1 MNDMERRKFEEGF
14 KDAFKD
20 AEISPSENVWTNIE
34 LDLTRAEGGKMK
46 QRLLFYKLLAAASI
60 TFALCV
66 VGVDYYSTGNV
77 VEVNEIAL
85 AENTDENTAQ
95 KNGIS
100 QRAET
105 SVLPIDSTTPSVVTE
120 LPQVASALT
129 TEQAPATTS
138 PNSTITKKNLLSET
152 QHVAKSNSN
161 VKNVFS
167 DLNENSTLYT
177 NENASFTADGNANVA
192 FASSD
197 NESFTDIADRPLPS
211 LYTSSVKRPAY
222 VTDQSVADPV
232 ALMFARLK
240 DLERELSGEKEEKKS
255 KGTEQLWTSVGFSAG
270 NFNSVNPNVSP
281 PSNQTMARANQTVNR
296 QAKAS
301 GTAYSL
307 GISVG
312 TKLAERWVIQGGVN
326 YLTQLSDYTT
336 DEAIGSANLESFKA
350 ASLNEFK
357 AGMDNKV
364 ITTAPYTVN
373 TSARFISVPV
383 QAGYL
388 IVNKKVNV
396 LLNAGVSTDMFLQN
410 TVDPEG
416 SGLEKTTQGRGDD
429 SPYRALN
436 FSGLV
441 GTELSYRF
449 ADRYRLSLNPGLRYP
464 FNSIYKDNVGVDATP
479 LTFDIGLRFR
489 YIFK

>member
-1 MNDMERRKFEEGF
+1 MERRKFEEGF

-20 AEISPSENVWTNIE
+20 AEVSPSENVWTNIE
-34 LDLTRAEGGKMK
+34 LDITRAEGGKMK

-60 TFALCV
+60 TFALCM
-66 VGVDYYSTGNV
+66 VGVDYYSDNKGI
-77 VEVNEIAL
+77 EVNEIAL
-85 AENTDENTAQ
+85 SENTVQGRSRTNGRAQTEN
-95 KNGIS
+95 S
-100 QRAET
+100 VRA
-105 SVLPIDSTTPSVVTE
+105 IDSATPSVVTE
-120 LPQVASALT
+120 SAEVSPEFK
-129 TEQAPATTS
+129 TEQTPTSTS
-138 PNSTITKKNLLSET
+138 PSTTFIGSENY
-152 QHVAKSNSN
+152 HVAASDLNDENTLPDRNASNTLYTDKSTPFATDGNSN
-161 VKNVFS
+161 VVFIS
-167 DLNENSTLYT
+167 PDENF
-177 NENASFTADGNANVA
+177 NDM
-192 FASSD
+192 
-197 NESFTDIADRPLPS
+197 ADRPLPS
-211 LYTSSVKRPAY
+211 LYTSSVKHPQY
-222 VTDQSVADPV
+222 VTGQSVADPV

-240 DLERELSGEKEEKKS
+240 DLERELSGEKKDKKS
-255 KGTEQLWTSVGFSAG
+255 RSAEQLWTSVGFSAG
-270 NFNSVNPNVSP
+270 SFNSVNPNVSP
-281 PSNQTMARANQTVNR
+281 PSNQTMARTNQTVNR

-336 DEAIGSANLESFKA
+336 DEAIGSSNLESFKA

-357 AGMDNKV
+357 AGIDNKV
-364 ITTAPYTVN
+364 ISTAPYTVN
-373 TSARFISVPV
+373 TSVRFISVPV

-416 SGLEKTTQGRGDD
+416 NGLETTTQGHGDD